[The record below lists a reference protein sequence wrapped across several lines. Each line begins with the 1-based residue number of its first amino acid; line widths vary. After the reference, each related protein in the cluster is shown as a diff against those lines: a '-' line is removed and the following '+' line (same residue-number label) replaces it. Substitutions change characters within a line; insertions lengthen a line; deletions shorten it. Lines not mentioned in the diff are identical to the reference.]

1 MSVDSMTSNEAKIS
15 APGARTRSAAG
26 SGYAN
31 TARIGL
37 LLVLAAGIAAP
48 FFAGSFLVFQLTMML
63 IYAIAILGLNILTG
77 INGQF
82 SLGHGAFYAV
92 GAYTAAI
99 MMEQFGIG
107 YLWTLP
113 AAGVICFVSGFLFGL
128 PALRLEGVYLALA
141 TFALA
146 VVTPQ
151 LFKLSPFE
159 PWTSGVMGIVV
170 IQPGAPFGLP
180 LSGDQWL
187 YFLTLFI
194 GLVGYVC
201 ARNLVRSRTGRALM
215 AIRDN
220 PIAARSMGINTA
232 LYKSLAFG
240 VSALYTGVAGALG
253 AIVVQFINPDSFS
266 FTLSVA
272 LVVGLVVGG
281 VGWLP
286 GALFG
291 GAFIMFVP
299 NIAEGLSK
307 GLSGAV
313 YGVILILLMYLMPTG
328 LGGLAKSAARAFT
341 RRREN

>member
-1 MSVDSMTSNEAKIS
+1 MTTDDEKHGAARPLSLPAPAAATSNVKI
-15 APGARTRSAAG
+15 ARAA
-26 SGYAN
+26 A
-31 TARIGL
+31 IV
-37 LLVLAAGIAAP
+37 VLAIGIAAP
-48 FFAGSFLVFQLTMML
+48 FMAGNFLIFQLTMML

-99 MMEQFGIG
+99 MMDQFGIG

-113 AAGVICFVSGFLFGL
+113 VAGIVCFIVGFLFGL

-159 PWTSGVMGIVV
+159 HWTSGVMGIV
-170 IQPGAPFGLP
+170 INKPEAPFGLP
-180 LSGDQWL
+180 LNPDQWL
-187 YFLTLFI
+187 YFLTLAI
-194 GLVGYVC
+194 GLLAYVC
-201 ARNLVRSRTGRALM
+201 ARNLVSSRTGRALM

-220 PIAARSMGINTA
+220 PIAAGSMGVNTA
-232 LYKSLAFG
+232 LFKSLAFG

-253 AIVVQFINPDSFS
+253 AIVVQYISPDSFT

-299 NIAEGLSK
+299 NIAEEFSK

-313 YGVILILLMYLMPTG
+313 YGVIMILMMYAIPTG
-328 LGGLAKSAARAFT
+328 LGGLLKAALTALTKRSMN
-341 RRREN
+341 R

>member
-1 MSVDSMTSNEAKIS
+1 MSKPTAVNPAQRIIAGRRTIAVIS
-15 APGARTRSAAG
+15 L
-26 SGYAN
+26 
-31 TARIGL
+31 GL
-37 LLVLAAGIAAP
+37 AIAAP
-48 FFAGSFLVFQLTMML
+48 FLVGNLLIFQFTMVL
-63 IYAIAILGLNILTG
+63 VYAIAILGLNILTG

-99 MMEQFGIG
+99 MMDRWGVG
-107 YLWTLP
+107 YFWTLP
-113 AAGVICFVSGFLFGL
+113 AAGIICFVVGFLFGL

-159 PWTSGVMGIVV
+159 PWTAGVTGITLAK
-170 IQPGAPFGLP
+170 PDAPFGLP
-180 LSGDQWL
+180 LDQDQWL
-187 YFLTLFI
+187 YLFTLAI
-194 GLVGYVC
+194 GIAAYVC
-201 ARNLVRSRTGRALM
+201 ARNLIASRGGRALM

-232 LYKSLAFG
+232 VYKSLAFG

-253 AIVVQFINPDSFS
+253 AIVVQFVAPDSFTFS
-266 FTLSVA
+266 LSVA
-272 LVVGLVVGG
+272 LLVGLVVGG

-291 GAFIMFVP
+291 GAFVLFVP
-299 NIAEGLSK
+299 NFAETISK

-313 YGVILILLMYLMPTG
+313 YGLVLILLMYVIPSG
-328 LGGLAKSAARAFT
+328 LGGLVRAVKALASKK
-341 RRREN
+341 